1 MIYLKSKEMLARS
14 FAEIRILQRSYMGNP
29 SQYDVQIVILQL
41 TAILNG
47 VCVMQGCACS
57 EDG

>member
-1 MIYLKSKEMLARS
+1 
-14 FAEIRILQRSYMGNP
+14 MGNP

-47 VCVMQGCACS
+47 VSVMQGCACS

>member
-1 MIYLKSKEMLARS
+1 MIYLKAKEMLARS
-14 FAEIRILQRSYMGNP
+14 FAKIRILQRSYMGNP

-47 VCVMQGCACS
+47 VSVMQGCACS